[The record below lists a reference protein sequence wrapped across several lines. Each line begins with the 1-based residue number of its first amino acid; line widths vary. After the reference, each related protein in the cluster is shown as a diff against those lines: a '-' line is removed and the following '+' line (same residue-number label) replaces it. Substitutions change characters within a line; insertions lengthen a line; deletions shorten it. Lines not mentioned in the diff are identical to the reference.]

1 MSASPGS
8 SRIWAAPATL
18 SYAPLGKQQQ
28 EGHSIMRQ
36 LTAAVA
42 IAAIGILVASCGDND
57 EKKGSPSS
65 SSSSTTSAT
74 PSKTPL
80 AEVSLPNLL
89 LSPAE
94 IDTLLGVTGSK
105 KDKSI
110 DALKTDNPADVFP
123 KSYKFPDECLFIT
136 GAAESSIYA
145 GSGNTAVKGE
155 HDVAPLPPGSNDSD
169 PEVTQALVLFGSADQ
184 ANTFFTTSTQ
194 RWPACANR
202 QDTVPAEGDSPALT
216 WKVGP
221 VNNSNGVLSATSD
234 ISATKNGQSFS
245 QSCQRALTV
254 RNNVVIDTEAC
265 KQNVGDIAVNVAN
278 QLAGKVDKQ

>member
-1 MSASPGS
+1 
-8 SRIWAAPATL
+8 
-18 SYAPLGKQQQ
+18 
-28 EGHSIMRQ
+28 MRQ

-42 IAAIGILVASCGDND
+42 IAAVGILVVSCGDKD

-65 SSSSTTSAT
+65 SSSSTASAT

-89 LSPAE
+89 LTPPE
-94 IDTLLGVTGSK
+94 IDSVLGVTGSK

-123 KSYKFPDECLFIT
+123 KSYKFPDECLFII
-136 GAAESSIYA
+136 GAAETSNYS

-155 HDVAPLPPGSNDSD
+155 HDVASAPPGSNDPD
-169 PEVTQALVLFGSADQ
+169 PEVTQALVLFPTADQ
-184 ANTFFTTSTQ
+184 ANAFFTTSTQ
-194 RWPACANR
+194 KWPACANR
-202 QDTVPAEGDSPALT
+202 QDTVPAEGDSPAIT

-221 VNNSNGVLSATSD
+221 VNNTNGVLSTTSN

-245 QSCQRALTV
+245 QNCQRALTV

-265 KQNVGDIAVNVAN
+265 KQNVGDTAVNVAT
-278 QLAGKVDKQ
+278 QIADKVDKP